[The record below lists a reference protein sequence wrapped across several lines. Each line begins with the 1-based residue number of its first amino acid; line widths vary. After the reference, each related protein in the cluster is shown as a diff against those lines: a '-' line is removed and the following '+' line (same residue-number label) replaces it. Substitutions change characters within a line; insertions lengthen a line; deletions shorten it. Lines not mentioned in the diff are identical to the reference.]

1 VFTVRLPINE
11 SVPVH
16 EPIVER
22 TDCPPPQ
29 HMPFRVLVVDDN
41 IDSAEA
47 MTASLRIEGHHAD
60 AAYDGETA
68 IEKAKSSKPDAVL
81 LDIGL
86 PGLSG
91 LEVARALRVFPE
103 TRHAL
108 LIALSGYGQME
119 DRERSLEA
127 GLDHHLT
134 KPVDP
139 RTLSSLLVSLQA
151 ARHRP

>member
-1 VFTVRLPINE
+1 
-11 SVPVH
+11 
-16 EPIVER
+16 
-22 TDCPPPQ
+22 
-29 HMPFRVLVVDDN
+29 M
-41 IDSAEA
+41 
-47 MTASLRIEGHHAD
+47 
-60 AAYDGETA
+60 
-68 IEKAKSSKPDAVL
+68 L
-81 LDIGL
+81 LNIGL

-91 LEVARALRVFPE
+91 LEVARALRMLPE

-139 RTLSSLLVSLQA
+139 RALSCLLVSLQSA
-151 ARHRP
+151 KHRL